1 MTVERLPHPH
11 TLHHFTK
18 GLFTTVPVTQYIMY
32 SFTKKNTKQC
42 EETQQTTEPDSD
54 MAEVLELTE
63 WEFKT
68 TTISTLRVLMSNE

>member
-1 MTVERLPHPH
+1 MTVERLPSPN

-18 GLFTTVPVTQYIMY
+18 GLLTTDPVTQYIMC
-32 SFTKKNTKQC
+32 SFTKKTTKQC

-68 TTISTLRVLMSNE
+68 TTISMLRALMSTE